1 MTAEHTRSAEAAEAL
16 LAAGADVRAVNKVHI
31 PLCATCLMGITHH
44 RYCIYSI
51 ACIQF
56 GWSPLHEA
64 AQNDNALAVGIFL
77 QHGAD
82 VELADMVS
90 TYACR
95 RVAYYKTLLL

>member
-1 MTAEHTRSAEAAEAL
+1 
-16 LAAGADVRAVNKVHI
+16 
-31 PLCATCLMGITHH
+31 MGITHH

-82 VELADMVS
+82 VELTDVVS
-90 TYACR
+90 TTVCMQLYSSNC
-95 RVAYYKTLLL
+95 TDWH